1 VCCRVAAGLRAIVY
15 MHGMQE
21 EGSEE
26 MWNKVWQKYLTNSE
40 PTEKYKLMKALT
52 QTRLVWLI
60 HRSGSNAPTRA

>member
-1 VCCRVAAGLRAIVY
+1 